1 MYLCIHNL
9 SRHLVKNSSRNT
21 LGQDISP
28 HSLALTV
35 LQLDLAIFNTVGD
48 EEMLD
53 VEVTGPLRQGV
64 ALLIKSNRTGVV
76 VQDSRRTHLVPEFN
90 QEVTRPDNA
99 SRAVLEARQLTL
111 T

>member
-9 SRHLVKNSSRNT
+9 SRHLVKSSARHP

-28 HSLALTV
+28 HSLAFTV
-35 LQLDLAIFNTVGD
+35 LQLDLAIFNTIGD

-53 VEVTGPLRQGV
+53 VEVAGSLRRGV
-64 ALLIKSNRTGVV
+64 ALLRKSNRTGVV
-76 VQDSRRTHLVPEFN
+76 VQDSRRTYLVPEFN
-90 QEVTRPDNA
+90 QEVTRPDDT
-99 SRAVLEARQLTL
+99 SRAIIEARQFTL